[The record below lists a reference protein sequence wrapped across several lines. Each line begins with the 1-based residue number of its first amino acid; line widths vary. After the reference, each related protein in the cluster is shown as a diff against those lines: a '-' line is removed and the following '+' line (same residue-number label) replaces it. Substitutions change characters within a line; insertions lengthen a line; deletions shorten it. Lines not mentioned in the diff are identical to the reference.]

1 MMIPVEF
8 WTISYGFNQF
18 MVAIFFMIGLY
29 QSLNILYRNLRFIY
43 TQYFRSA
50 KNLKER
56 YG

>member
-1 MMIPVEF
+1 MISVDF
-8 WTISYGFNQF
+8 WTLSYGFNQF